1 MIVILITSIFPL
13 ISLMINLSTTEW
25 LEFGWSK
32 PTSFS
37 KPNPV
42 SPMAMTAS
50 SSKVFQVTWIHIGTC
65 LKIYGSFIL
74 HIEGCQ
80 WLGVQMREW
89 TWNLKVVTLTRRT
102 LDNSSESNVDVHLNQ
117 PPSSANMPVQ
127 VVLDPTIQPQ
137 LYFPHLPRSQMKYP
151 DRISKIRYSSWNTK
165 NILIK
170 ILCNTHWQLEW
181 KKPYT

>member
-1 MIVILITSIFPL
+1 MCIYDSYTLITSIFPI

-25 LEFGWSK
+25 LEFAWSK

-50 SSKVFQVTWIHIGTC
+50 SSKVFQMTWIHIGTC
-65 LKIYGSFIL
+65 LKISGSFIL
-74 HIEGCQ
+74 HIEG
-80 WLGVQMREW
+80 VPVTRSTSDSEY
-89 TWNLKVVTLTRRT
+89 KVVVTLTRRR

-117 PPSSANMPVQ
+117 PPSNANMPVH

-137 LYFPHLPRSQMKYP
+137 LYFPHFPLSQMKYP
-151 DRISKIRYSSWNTK
+151 NRISKIRYSSWNTK

-170 ILCNTHWQLEW
+170 ILCNTHWQLE
-181 KKPYT
+181 